1 MDKKRPRI
9 APGPWALQVG
19 ASGRGAV
26 RAPRVLR
33 LTTQL
38 VTDFLAEPD
47 PTQKAGPVVVR
58 IGGNKV
64 QS

>member
-1 MDKKRPRI
+1 
-9 APGPWALQVG
+9 
-19 ASGRGAV
+19 V

-47 PTQKAGPVVVR
+47 PTQKADPVVVR